1 MTDINDII
9 NNITIFF
16 NIRSTSFVIG
26 GSYAIKQYCE
36 MFSIENNIHVNNID
50 IFYLENTPITPEY
63 IHTYRRKQGS
73 PCTSMTYLTEDGFNI
88 NITMCRTNSIS
99 YINYNNIKF
108 MHPNKLISYYKD
120 DFELDSIRIH
130 KINIIETV
138 LKKVQDYPL
147 KRIIGKNIHKL
158 KYFPKK
164 KCIGIPLARRLFLE

>member
-9 NNITIFF
+9 KNITTFF
-16 NIRSTSFVIG
+16 NNRTIKFVIG

-63 IHTYRRKQGS
+63 IHTYRRVQS
-73 PCTSMTYLTEDGFNI
+73 APCSSMTYLTEDGFNI
-88 NITMCRTNSIS
+88 NISMCRINSIS

-108 MHPNKLISYYKD
+108 MHPIKLLSYYKD
-120 DFELDSIRIH
+120 DFDFDIMRIH

-138 LKKVQDYPL
+138 FKKVYDWPVQ
-147 KRIIGKNIHKL
+147 RIIMNNINKL
-158 KYFPKK
+158 KFFPKK
-164 KCIGIPLARRLFLE
+164 NFDGIPLARRLFLE